1 MPPNDRPVE
10 PAAAAASVILALVLL
25 TGATAPPAAHAS
37 EHPTVALVA
46 GVHELQMVSAAGVR
60 LELPLEAG
68 VRFRRAVTVDDGW
81 IAAGVRDDRTLLLV
95 RARDVTGLERPERTV
110 TPSPGGRFVADPVP
124 LVADGRLHGLAWL
137 AGRTPRTLGVRYAA
151 REGDGWGPTEVV
163 SEPGPGSQ
171 LALTGTILDGETVHL
186 AWSAFDGNDDEVV
199 WSRRSGGSWTEPARI
214 GTDNLVP
221 DITPTLTA
229 LDGRPVVAWS
239 RYDGRTRSYRLVLSR
254 RDGDAWSTPET
265 FGPAGS
271 LYPRFDATEAG
282 TLLLFRE
289 AVSGDWT
296 VLRLDGDLR
305 PTARASV
312 ESSGDEG
319 PAVLGAGPDGVELVP
334 GPDRAPVELRW
345 TSAP

>member
-1 MPPNDRPVE
+1 MSPYDRPLE
-10 PAAAAASVILALVLL
+10 PVVAGASVCLAMMLL
-25 TGATAPPAAHAS
+25 AGAPAPPAHAS

-46 GVHELQMVSAAGVR
+46 GVHELQMVSADGAR
-60 LELPLEAG
+60 LELPLDAG

-124 LVADGRLHGLAWL
+124 LVVDGRLHGLAWL
-137 AGRTPRTLGVRYAA
+137 AGRTPRSLGVRYAA

-186 AWSAFDGNDDEVV
+186 AWSAFDGDDDEVV
-199 WSRRSGGSWTEPARI
+199 WSRRTGGSWTEPARI
-214 GTDNLVP
+214 GEDNLVP
-221 DITPTLTA
+221 DITPTLTV

-254 RDGDAWSTPET
+254 REGDVWSAPET
-265 FGPAGS
+265 YGPAGS
-271 LYPRFDATEAG
+271 LYPRFDVTVAG

-289 AVSGDWT
+289 AVSGYWT

-305 PTARASV
+305 ATARASV
-312 ESSGDEG
+312 EASGDEG
-319 PAVLGAGPDGVELVP
+319 PTVLGAGPDGVELVP
-334 GPDRAPVELRW
+334 GPDRTPVELRW
-345 TSAP
+345 SSAR